1 MKKEVL
7 NIPGVP
13 TPTSF
18 YNMVAKAGPF
28 LFLAGIIAVD
38 ENKKMIKSLSDLPE
52 DVAKQL
58 SSGEMHVD
66 ALEGP
71 IMAQTWYV
79 YTKMRK
85 ILEGAGSSLENIMQA
100 TVYLTDIRKNFAPFN
115 RVRRMFI
122 KSAPPS
128 TVLETPKLGISD
140 DILLEVAVIAL
151 VPDEK

>member
-7 NIPGVP
+7 DIPGVP

-18 YNMVAKAGPF
+18 YNMVAKAGSF

-38 ENKKMIKSLSDLPE
+38 ENKKIIRSLSDLSE
-52 DVAKQL
+52 GAAKQL

-115 RVRRMFI
+115 RVRKRFI